1 MGFTIT
7 NRDNFSKCFIPYLQS
22 HTSGYPEAF
31 NPVGRMS
38 YYQSHFSYGLFSE
51 SIILGTM
58 MLEKVKR
65 TIHEHSLVA
74 AGDAVLVALSGG
86 PDSVALLHIL
96 SRLRKRMK
104 VTLAALYVNH
114 QIRPRAA
121 KQEEGFCQKL
131 CDKLGVTLTIERA
144 DIPALAR
151 KQKKG
156 LEETARDFRY
166 ALFENQ
172 ARLGGYGKIALG
184 HHIDDRVETILF
196 RILRGTG
203 RTGLRGMPIKRGK
216 IIRPLYHVTKEE
228 IYVYLKRHR
237 LPFCIDQSNT
247 SCDFARNYIRNK
259 LLVDIRKRLNPAV
272 DAALL
277 NLSEITAEEESFL
290 QQFVSRV
297 REKISGITVGGKIEL
312 DLRSFSKYDRWLR
325 RRLLRHCLT
334 ETSGK
339 VSAFDKAV
347 VDRLDKL
354 CLTTGKAVSLP
365 DHVQAV
371 RVSDKLII
379 YRKGSH
385 SFYKELKPGQITRLP
400 GLRLNLRCKEVN
412 NSKGA
417 FNIKRRSKQVR
428 VDREKLSF
436 PLFVRHIMPGDRFT
450 PLGVKGT
457 KKVGDYLTDRK
468 VAPVFRD
475 EIPVVCDQEGIVW
488 LVGFEIADRVK
499 IDSSTGRVIEIEV
512 SERRKNPV
520 HAV

>member
-1 MGFTIT
+1 
-7 NRDNFSKCFIPYLQS
+7 
-22 HTSGYPEAF
+22 
-31 NPVGRMS
+31 
-38 YYQSHFSYGLFSE
+38 
-51 SIILGTM
+51 
-58 MLEKVKR
+58 MLEKVRR
-65 TIHEHSLVA
+65 TIRAYSLA
-74 AGDAVLVALSGG
+74 AVGDAVLVALSGG
-86 PDSVALLHIL
+86 PDSVALLHVL
-96 SRLRKRMK
+96 SRLQREMK
-104 VTLAALYVNH
+104 LTLAALYVNH
-114 QIRPRAA
+114 HIRPRAA
-121 KQEEGFCQKL
+121 KREEEFCQKL

-144 DIPALAR
+144 DIPVLAR

-184 HHIDDRVETILF
+184 HHRDDRVETILF

-203 RTGLRGMPIKRGK
+203 RTGLMGMPIKRGK

-228 IYVYLKRHR
+228 IYAYLKKHR
-237 LPFCIDQSNT
+237 LPFRVDQSNT

-259 LLVDIRKRLNPAV
+259 LLVDIRKHLNPAV

-277 NLSEITAEEESFL
+277 NLSEITAEEEGFL
-290 QQFVSRV
+290 QQSVGRV
-297 REKISGITVGGKIEL
+297 HKKIVGETVGGKIEL
-312 DLRSFSKYDRWLR
+312 DLRSFNRYDKWLR

-334 ETSGK
+334 EALGRM
-339 VSAFDKAV
+339 SAFDKAV
-347 VDRLDKL
+347 VDRLDRL
-354 CLTTGKAVSLP
+354 CLTTGRAVSLP
-365 DHVQAV
+365 NHLQAV

-379 YRKGSH
+379 YRKGSLP
-385 SFYKELKPGQITRLP
+385 FYEVLKSGQTTRLP
-400 GLRLNLRCKEVN
+400 GLRLNLRYKEMNNCKGV
-412 NSKGA
+412 
-417 FNIKRRSKQVR
+417 FNTKRRSKQVR
-428 VDREKLSF
+428 VESEKLSL
-436 PLFVRHIMPGDRFT
+436 PLFVRNIIPGDRFT
-450 PLGVKGT
+450 PLGVNGT

-499 IDSSTGRVIEIEV
+499 IDSSTRRVMEIEV